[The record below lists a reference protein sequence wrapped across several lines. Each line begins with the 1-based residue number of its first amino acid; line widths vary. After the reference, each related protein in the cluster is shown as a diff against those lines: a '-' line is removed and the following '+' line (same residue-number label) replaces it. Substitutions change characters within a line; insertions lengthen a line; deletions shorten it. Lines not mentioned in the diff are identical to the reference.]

1 MKLRFNRFLSTLLC
15 AALLSGCA
23 PGTRT
28 PERTTLQGRPGPVYV
43 QWLEEQAFLRQAP
56 ELTGI
61 VSGSMLS
68 WKHSSRQDLPS
79 DRKGAW
85 FCASPT
91 LSAWSGKRPFTAAL
105 AEKGI
110 AERLAGIG
118 VSGVVLTGMTD
129 TGDEWAGRSPAAG
142 LGRDDTSL
150 TFGRLAG
157 KDDDYA
163 AWTGALARTGLMA
176 GGEML
181 PSFTGTGPDFFLSL
195 RAVRDYPG
203 LYAMTEVSPKL
214 WPLLPPLKEKGTA
227 PLGKAALAALTAQ
240 GALPEALAQD
250 EAPSDLLPG
259 GWAVTGPVS
268 GVDGVKRRWAY
279 RWHQQPDR
287 PVLHWDDPSG
297 TARRVMEASLIQ
309 QSGLRHQALVGIR
322 AGAWLGLDAVDKMQ
336 GCSLPTLEPG
346 LSALRDLSRNAHRY
360 GSALFVQDIIPPEL
374 LASLLNC
381 GADFFFDSVLSP
393 ALEIALLTQDA
404 SPVQESL
411 RRAASLNIDQR
422 RLWRLSPDG
431 LPRPDFSPLLSLVP
445 EGWSRLLVRKKQPDE
460 GPRINAV
467 TLSAMACGL
476 APDEIPDA
484 ETALA
489 MRETHELS
497 LAARAFLPGLFM
509 FSGTDLDGSLP
520 EGSDWPATPPLW
532 QLDRMPA
539 SPQGLPSGRAV
550 YAGLPGN
557 DMEHRLRAMLTA
569 RAASGI
575 AEGTLVDVPSC
586 AGKSVLITVC
596 SLPDGG
602 FLAFFGNLSRK
613 EETFTPS
620 FPAWQDA
627 AERIDLLS
635 GRSAPEERM
644 TLPPRGWRALRLR

>member
-1 MKLRFNRFLSTLLC
+1 MIFRLRRFLPTLLC
-15 AALLSGCA
+15 IALLSGCA
-23 PGTRT
+23 PGTT
-28 PERTTLQGRPGPVYV
+28 PPDRMPLQGRPGPAYV
-43 QWLEEQAFLRQAP
+43 QWLEEQTFLRRAP
-56 ELTGI
+56 ELTAI

-68 WKHSSRQDLPS
+68 WKHSSRPPLPS
-79 DRKGAW
+79 DRKNTW

-91 LSAWSGKRPFTAAL
+91 LSAWSGKRPFTTAL

-110 AERLAGIG
+110 AERLAEIG
-118 VSGVVLTGMTD
+118 VSGIMLTGMAD

-163 AWTGALARTGLMA
+163 AWTGTLARAGLMA

-203 LYAMTEVSPKL
+203 LYAMTEVSPNF
-214 WPLLPPLKEKGTA
+214 WPLLPSLKEKETA
-227 PLGKAALAALTAQ
+227 PLGKHALVALAAR

-250 EAPSDLLPG
+250 GAPSDLLPC

-297 TARRVMEASLIQ
+297 TTRRVMEASLIQ

-322 AGAWLGLDAVDKMQ
+322 AGAWLGLDAVDKLQ
-336 GCSLPTLEPG
+336 DGIRPTLEPG

-360 GSALFVQDIIPPEL
+360 GSAVFVQDIVPPERLTL
-374 LASLLNC
+374 LMTC

-393 ALEIALLTQDA
+393 ALEISLLTQDA
-404 SPVQESL
+404 AHVQESL
-411 RRAASLNIDQR
+411 RRAVSLNIDQK

-431 LPRPDFSPLLSLVP
+431 LPRPDFTPLLSLVP
-445 EGWSRLLVRKKQPDE
+445 EGWTKLLVRKNSPDE
-460 GPRINAV
+460 GPRLNAV

-476 APDEIPDA
+476 APGEIPDA
-484 ETALA
+484 ETALVI
-489 MRETHELS
+489 RETHELC

-509 FSGTDLDGSLP
+509 FSGTDLNGSLP
-520 EGSDWPATPPLW
+520 EGHDWPATPPLW
-532 QLDRMPA
+532 QIDPLPA

-550 YAGLPGN
+550 YALLPGS
-557 DMEHRLRAMLTA
+557 DMEHRLRAMLTT
-569 RAASGI
+569 RTASGI
-575 AEGTLVDVPSC
+575 AAGTLVDVPSC
-586 AGKSVLITVC
+586 AGKSVLVTVC
-596 SLPDGG
+596 ALPDGG
-602 FLAFFGNLSRK
+602 FLTFFRNLSQK
-613 EETFTPS
+613 ETAFTPR

-635 GRSAPEERM
+635 GRAVSEERM
-644 TLPPRGWRALRLR
+644 TLPPRGWCAIRLR